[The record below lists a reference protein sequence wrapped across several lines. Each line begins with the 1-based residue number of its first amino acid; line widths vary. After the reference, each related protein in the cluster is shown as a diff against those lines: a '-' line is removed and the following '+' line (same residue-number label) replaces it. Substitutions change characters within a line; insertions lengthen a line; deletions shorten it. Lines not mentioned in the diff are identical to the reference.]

1 MSLKSADTDQ
11 TKAETIMNPLNIW
24 RTTLYPGDP
33 TYIWWKEG
41 RLPMGRNG
49 DPVGGKTYT
58 LDDSIPLKEFN
69 WAETYSWRDPAY
81 ATGLRVPE
89 NAPPGTYHLHIQGND
104 TRIAIT
110 VRPRPA
116 PKPSV
121 VVPPSGKEDS
131 SNIQSVLDAGKD
143 VRLSAGVYTID
154 STITV
159 PAGTSVRGAHRDAT
173 FLIRMPKAE
182 DYANRLFTSTGD
194 DIAFSDFTA
203 DGAFAPAAMLFHNF
217 PGPNRGVAF
226 QRLRARALTTM
237 MMNLPESFVENVEF
251 IKCGGWIGGDHAM
264 WKDISFEGACD
275 FGNECIASGDQFAMI
290 NGSWHNTGRGI
301 VLRKGPTNA
310 FFSRLVFDG
319 IQYANNGDEVI
330 LVEDPTPG
338 LQNCIFFHIRVRNC
352 SGPAIQFWD
361 SPVSNNYFRGVQVNG
376 GLGINLWPN
385 GKTQT
390 NNLFEDVE
398 LRGCVG
404 INLGGTTGN
413 SFKGLAIISPR
424 PTWANEEYYDP
435 TFYPRIS
442 SAIRG
447 SEGNAF
453 NPVTIMDL
461 PGGWKAMD

>member
-1 MSLKSADTDQ
+1 MDS
-11 TKAETIMNPLNIW
+11 LNIW
-24 RTTLYPGDP
+24 RTTLAPGDP
-33 TYIWWKEG
+33 TFIWTKQG
-41 RLPMGRNG
+41 HLPAGRNG
-49 DPVGGKTYT
+49 DPVGGKAYT
-58 LDDSIPLKEFN
+58 LDDSIPLKEFH
-69 WAETYSWRDPAY
+69 WSETYSWRDPNY
-81 ATGLRVPE
+81 ATGLGVPAE
-89 NAPPGTYHLHIQGND
+89 APPGTYNLHIQGND
-104 TRIAIT
+104 TGIAIT
-110 VRPRPA
+110 VRRRPETKS
-116 PKPSV
+116 PV
-121 VVPPSGKEDS
+121 VVPPSGKGDS
-131 SNIQSVLDAGKD
+131 ANIQAVLDAGRN

-159 PAGTSVRGAHRDAT
+159 PSGAAVRGANRDAT
-173 FLIRMPKAE
+173 ILIRTPKAA

-203 DGAFAPAAMLFHNF
+203 DGVFAPGAMLFHNY
-217 PGPNRGVAF
+217 PGANRWAAF
-226 QRLRARALTTM
+226 QRLRLRKMTTM
-237 MMNLPESFVENVEF
+237 TMNAPESFVEDIEF
-251 IKCGGWIGGDHAM
+251 IKCNGWIGGDHAM
-264 WKDISFEGACD
+264 WKDISFEGSC
-275 FGNECIASGDQFAMI
+275 GWGENECVAFGDQFALI
-290 NGSWHNTGRGI
+290 NGSWHNTSRGI
-301 VLRKGPTNA
+301 VMRKGPTNA

-330 LVEDPTPG
+330 LVEHPSPG

-352 SGPAIQFWD
+352 SGPAIQFWG

-376 GLGINLWPN
+376 GMGINLWPN

-447 SEGNAF
+447 SAGNVF
-453 NPVTIMDL
+453 NPVTILDL
-461 PGGWKAMD
+461 PEGWKAMD